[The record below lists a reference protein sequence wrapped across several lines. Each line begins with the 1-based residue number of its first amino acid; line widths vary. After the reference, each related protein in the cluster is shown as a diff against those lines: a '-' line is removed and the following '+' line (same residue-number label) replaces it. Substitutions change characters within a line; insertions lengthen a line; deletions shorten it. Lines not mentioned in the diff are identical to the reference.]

1 MTGRIDEISQAIG
14 SLQTAAANAAD
25 HAKAIERKLDA
36 LLAALAP
43 LKDLPDR
50 VEALEAGAE
59 EQMKA
64 RARAAG
70 FVAGVSAIG
79 GIAGSFATWA
89 AAKFGF
95 H

>member
-1 MTGRIDEISQAIG
+1 MTGSIDQISQAIG
-14 SLQTAAANAAD
+14 GLQVSVANAAD
-25 HAKAIERKLDA
+25 RAEVIERKLDQVI
-36 LLAALAP
+36 AALAS
-43 LKDLPDR
+43 LKDLPAR
-50 VEALEAGAE
+50 VDALESDAE
-59 EQMKA
+59 KQMKA

-79 GIAGSFATWA
+79 GIAGSALTWA

>member
-1 MTGRIDEISQAIG
+1 MTGSIDEISQAIG
-14 SLQTAAANAAD
+14 GLQVSVANDDARAAT
-25 HAKAIERKLDA
+25 IERKLDA
-36 LLAALAP
+36 VLAALAP
-43 LKDLPDR
+43 LRDLPER
-50 VEALEAGAE
+50 VETLEADAKK
-59 EQMKA
+59 QMKA